1 MAKNITNHGTFSTN
15 YNRNFL
21 KTTATLIQMTAKN
34 YYIVHQKF
42 TTIHDGS
49 IPQVIDESYF
59 CGVYG
64 DRDIKIV
71 R

>member
-21 KTTATLIQMTAKN
+21 KITATLIQMTAKN

-49 IPQVIDESYF
+49 NSPSH
-59 CGVYG
+59 
-64 DRDIKIV
+64 
-71 R
+71 

>member
-34 YYIVHQKF
+34 YYIVDQKF

-49 IPQVIDESYF
+49 NFPKSLVSVISAVFTVTE
-59 CGVYG
+59 
-64 DRDIKIV
+64 ILK
-71 R
+71 